1 MHWEDLLMRST
12 VRNTT
17 MTEGNIA
24 GLLIRFSLPLLIG
37 NLFQLLYNTVDSIVV
52 GNFVGSQAL
61 AAVGSTGSIVNMV
74 VSMMSGLS
82 IGATVVIAQ
91 YYGAHDNKNLHDAV
105 HTTMLAAL
113 VSSTAFI
120 IIGVLL
126 VDPLLHFM
134 RTPADVFP
142 QAHTYLTIYFCG
154 LPGLLIYNMT
164 SGILRAVGDSKRP
177 LYFLCFCTLFNTV
190 FDLLFVLVFH
200 MGVEGV
206 AYATILAE
214 YLSAILTCFVLI
226 HTNAPYRLNP
236 HNLAINWPILKNII
250 RIGFPTALQQV
261 LTCFSNVF
269 VQSYINAFGSACMA
283 GWSAC
288 NKADSFVSLPCN
300 TLSMAV
306 TTYVGQNIGA
316 QKLKR
321 AQDGVKVSMRISFAI
336 TLALI
341 IILNVFAEQILRL
354 FTQEAEVLYYGEQ
367 FVRVMSPFYC
377 VMIIYQIHSGAL
389 RGAGIVRTPVL
400 IMLGSFVAF
409 RQVYLFIMSH
419 IHSTP
424 ALTAFGYPA
433 GWIVCTIL
441 MLLCYRRS
449 ILGKRHPAQ
458 SAS

>member
-1 MHWEDLLMRST
+1 MRSNT
-12 VRNTT
+12 RDTT
-17 MTEGNIA
+17 MTEGGIA
-24 GLLIRFSLPLLIG
+24 GLLIRFSLPLLLG

-52 GNFVGSQAL
+52 GNFVGREAL
-61 AAVGSTGSIVNMV
+61 AAVGSTGSIINMV

-91 YYGAHDNKNLHDAV
+91 YYGARDNKNLHDAV
-105 HTTMLAAL
+105 HTTMLATL

-120 IIGVLL
+120 FVGVLL
-126 VDPLLHFM
+126 VKPMLRFM
-134 RTPADVFP
+134 STPEDVFSEA
-142 QAHTYLTIYFCG
+142 QTYLTIYFYG

-177 LYFLCFCTLFNTV
+177 LYFLCFCTAFNTA
-190 FDLLFVLVFH
+190 FDLLFVVAFH

-214 YLSAILTCFVLI
+214 YLSAALTCIVLVR
-226 HTNAPYRLNP
+226 TDAPYQLHPR
-236 HNLAINWPILKNII
+236 NLMFNWTIIKNII
-250 RIGFPTALQQV
+250 CIGFPTAVQQV
-261 LTCFSNVF
+261 LTCFSNVY

-288 NKADSFVSLPCN
+288 SKADSFVLLPVN

-316 QKLKR
+316 NKLRR
-321 AQDGVKVSMRISFAI
+321 AQEGVKVSMYMSFAI
-336 TLALI
+336 TLTLT
-341 IILNVFAEQILRL
+341 LLVNVFAEQILSL
-354 FTQEAEVLYYGEQ
+354 FTQEAEVLKYGAE
-367 FVRVMSPFYC
+367 FVHVISPFYC

-409 RQVYLFIMSH
+409 RQVYLFIISH
-419 IHSTP
+419 VHNTP
-424 ALTAFGYPA
+424 ALAAFGYPM
-433 GWIVCTIL
+433 GWILCTIL
-441 MLLCYRRS
+441 MLICFRRS
-449 ILGKRHPAQ
+449 VLGQKAPAQ
-458 SAS
+458 EA